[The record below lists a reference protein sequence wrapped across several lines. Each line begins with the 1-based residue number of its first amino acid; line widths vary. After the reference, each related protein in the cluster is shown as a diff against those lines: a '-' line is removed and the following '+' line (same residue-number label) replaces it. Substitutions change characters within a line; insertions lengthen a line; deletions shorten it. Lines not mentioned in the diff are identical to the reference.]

1 VWGRGQSLAARAALR
16 DLAALL
22 ARYHPPEG
30 EQGRAMITAPVPL
43 TSGNPPGNV
52 GRVRWG
58 G

>member
-1 VWGRGQSLAARAALR
+1 MWGRGQSLAARAALR

-43 TSGNPPGNV
+43 TSGKPPGNV
-52 GRVRWG
+52 GRVR
-58 G
+58 